1 MLSLVL
7 DDFIYL
13 FKFLFKKTLIT
24 KKKKKTKWTT
34 SIPSPLEK
42 QNKSS
47 ARDLRNLRYWGIKK
61 EREERRRGRKD
72 PVDPQPHKNSWPIVV
87 GLSQSQSVTHYTPKP
102 PYKPPIRPKW
112 HQNTIKFPIGSIDQI
127 HNKKNGLS
135 FFIWRWGLT
144 KYHNNLYCKA
154 GNK

>member
-1 MLSLVL
+1 MLPLVL

-13 FKFLFKKTLIT
+13 FKFLKKNVNYH
-24 KKKKKTKWTT
+24 KKKKKKKKKKPKWTT
-34 SIPSPLEK
+34 SIPSPLEQ

-61 EREERRRGRKD
+61 EREERRRGRRD

-87 GLSQSQSVTHYTPKP
+87 GLSQPQSVTHYTPKP
-102 PYKPPIRPKW
+102 PYKSPIHPKW

-127 HNKKNGLS
+127 HNQKKKRP
-135 FFIWRWGLT
+135 FFFYLKLGS
-144 KYHNNLYCKA
+144 NQVP
-154 GNK
+154 

>member
-1 MLSLVL
+1 MIL
-7 DDFIYL
+7 FIYL
-13 FKFLFKKTLIT
+13 NFFKKNVNYQ
-24 KKKKKTKWTT
+24 KKKKTKWTT

-87 GLSQSQSVTHYTPKP
+87 GLSQPQSVTHYTSKP

-127 HNKKNGLS
+127 HNKKKRP
-135 FFIWRWGLT
+135 FFFYLMLGS
-144 KYHNNLYCKA
+144 NQVP
-154 GNK
+154 